1 MNLGVSLHGHG
12 ASMSAPVANCEC
24 GLPAP
29 EYRYR
34 PPSGFA
40 ARLCL
45 AIATLLALALPVAD
59 ARAADSLVERLHAAR
74 ELAGVDPERTRA
86 VLAALRE
93 DAQRQGRL
101 DVRLGADE
109 IDCRVLTDSDG
120 AEAARVAVAGLARAG
135 PLPQGRL
142 RLPWL
147 RLRACLATALVDGGD
162 APAGSYVIDEVL
174 AAATDDALQPARA
187 LATLQR
193 GVHRSRSGELLLGQ
207 QDLLAACEM
216 LKGPG
221 LERDLDLC
229 LGHLANQYKRMG
241 DLDEALRLLSGLRDA
256 ARQRGALY
264 DEGIYTLGLGQVH
277 RGRMD
282 WAQAL
287 QEFGEARR
295 MAELNRDPSG
305 VIYAEHGV
313 AGTLLR
319 LGRADEALA
328 HVEHALR
335 LLAQNPDPMQ
345 TLRTTVLQGRL
356 LARAG
361 RGAEAAARL
370 REIEPRVRAARDD
383 VLLADWLEAQAD
395 AQGHMGRWREAY
407 LAQEAWK
414 LLDGRVQEQRISV
427 QAARLRMQFNRQRDA
442 EDLLALRRL
451 NEQGRRLAQTQAV
464 AIGLFVTLLLI
475 SLGYA
480 LRKFGQARRL
490 QVLASTDELTGLP
503 NRRALIAYAELRVR
517 QAQRG
522 GDSLSVLMIDVD
534 RFKRIND
541 THGHA
546 VGDDVLRHI
555 AQVLPTGLLGRD
567 RLGRLGGE
575 EFLMVLP
582 GAAMDQ
588 AAQVADRMRAAIAA
602 TPLIG
607 TAGKLHFTVSIGV
620 AELGQPSESAAALLA
635 RADAALYQA
644 KGNGRNAVALADAPR
659 RMAIGGVG
667 AL

>member
-1 MNLGVSLHGHG
+1 
-12 ASMSAPVANCEC
+12 MSVPVANCER
-24 GLPAP
+24 GHSP
-29 EYRYR
+29 
-34 PPSGFA
+34 GGHA

-45 AIATLLALALPVAD
+45 AIAAALSLAPAAVG
-59 ARAADSLVERLHAAR
+59 ARAADGLVERLHAAR

-120 AEAARVAVAGLARAG
+120 SEAARVAVAGLAGAG
-135 PLPQGRL
+135 PLPEGSL

-147 RLRACLATALVDGGD
+147 RLRACLATALIDGGD
-162 APAGSYVIDEVL
+162 APAGGDVIDEVL
-174 AAATDDALQPARA
+174 AVATTDALSPARA

-207 QDLLAACEM
+207 EDLLAACES

-229 LGHLANQYKRMG
+229 RGHLANHYKRMG
-241 DLDEALRLLSGLRDA
+241 DLDEALRLLGGLRDA
-256 ARQRGALY
+256 ARNRGALY
-264 DEGIYTLGLGQVH
+264 DEGIYTLGLAQVH
-277 RGRMD
+277 LGRKD

-287 QEFGEARR
+287 QEFSEALR

-305 VIYAEHGV
+305 VIYAEQGL

-319 LGRADEALA
+319 MDRAGEALA
-328 HVEHALR
+328 HAERALQ
-335 LLAQNPDPMQ
+335 LLQKNPDPMQ
-345 TLRTTVLQGRL
+345 TLRVTVLHARL
-356 LARAG
+356 LTLAG
-361 RGAEAAARL
+361 RGAESAARL
-370 REIEPRVRAARDD
+370 SGIEQRVRATRNE
-383 VLLADWLEAQAD
+383 VLLAHWLEAQAD
-395 AQGHMGRWREAY
+395 AQGQMGHWREAY
-407 LAQEAWK
+407 LAQDAWK
-414 LLDGRVQEQRISV
+414 QIDGRIQEQRISE
-427 QAARLRMQFNRQRDA
+427 QTARLRMQYNRQRDA

-451 NEQGRRLAQTQAV
+451 NEQGHRLAQTQAV
-464 AIGLFVTLLLI
+464 AIGLFVALLLVT
-475 SLGYA
+475 LGYA
-480 LRKFGQARRL
+480 LRKFRQARRL
-490 QVLASTDELTGLP
+490 QLLASTDELTGLP
-503 NRRALIAYAELRVR
+503 NRRALIAYVEHRVR
-517 QAQRG
+517 QARREQG
-522 GDSLSVLMIDVD
+522 TLSVLMIDVD

-546 VGDDVLRHI
+546 VGDEVLRHI
-555 AQVLPTGLLGRD
+555 AQVLPTGLRGRD

-575 EFLMVLP
+575 EFLVVLP
-582 GAAMDQ
+582 GAALDQ

-607 TAGKLHFTVSIGV
+607 AAGKLHFTVSIGV
-620 AELGQPSESAAALLA
+620 AELGMTSEPVAALLA

-644 KGNGRNAVALADAPR
+644 KGNGRNAVVRADAPLH
-659 RMAIGGVG
+659 AATGGAG
-667 AL
+667 AS